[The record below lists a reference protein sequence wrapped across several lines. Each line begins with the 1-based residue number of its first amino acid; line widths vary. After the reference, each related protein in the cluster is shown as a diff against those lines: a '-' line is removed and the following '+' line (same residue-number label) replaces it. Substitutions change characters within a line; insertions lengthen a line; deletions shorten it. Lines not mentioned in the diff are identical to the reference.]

1 MPFCPKCR
9 DEFQDWVEV
18 CPDCGVALVDELP
31 APPKPPKKEGF
42 DDRIMRIATAP
53 NEAVA
58 HIWAGILEEEGIP
71 CLLQSPYLQSSMYS
85 VFSNQ
90 PYLIYVLKT
99 NAHRAKK
106 LLSSFEKENR

>member
-18 CPDCGVALVDELP
+18 CPDCGVALVDKLPEPP
-31 APPKPPKKEGF
+31 APPEKEKF

-58 HIWAGILEEEGIP
+58 NMWAGILEEEGIP
-71 CLLQSPYLQSSMYS
+71 CLLQSPDLKASMYS
-85 VFSNQ
+85 ILSNQ
-90 PYLIYVLKT
+90 PYPIYVLKT
-99 NAHRAKK
+99 NALRAKK
-106 LLSSFEKENR
+106 ILSSFEKGHR